1 MNDKDLWEDI
11 EHHKHIAHE
20 LQKLYIV
27 CYNPDETISNKV
39 HEIALGSINSI
50 YNEIIAGKTFNNI
63 IKSYK
68 EN

>member
-1 MNDKDLWEDI
+1 
-11 EHHKHIAHE
+11 HE